1 MRQGSLG
8 LFICQ
13 MVLSCSVFIICLV
26 RYNLINQLFIK
37 LCVFRIFKQFVNFG
51 ILAHLKRTKAFS
63 LGAAKICNFPEFN
76 HFYCASLQ
84 AL

>member
-1 MRQGSLG
+1 M
-8 LFICQ
+8 
-13 MVLSCSVFIICLV
+13 
-26 RYNLINQLFIK
+26 K
-37 LCVFRIFKQFVNFG
+37 LRVFRIFKQFVNFG
-51 ILAHLKRTKAFS
+51 ISAFIQDIQAFP